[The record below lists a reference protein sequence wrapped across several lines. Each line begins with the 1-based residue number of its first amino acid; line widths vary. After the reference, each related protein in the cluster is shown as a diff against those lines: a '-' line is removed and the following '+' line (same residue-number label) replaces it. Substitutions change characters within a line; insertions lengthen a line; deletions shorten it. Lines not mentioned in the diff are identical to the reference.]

1 MRLRIRRANTDLT
14 FYPDSDSLTVLIK
27 PFCCSQ
33 RLLAIST
40 ATPVCDDYNIP
51 YQMCQKQPIM
61 LYRLYLRDLL
71 NCDSGYDKIRSVEG
85 DCMNLVYSYRLT
97 NFSGTAPCMDND
109 SLTLAICKRDMRRVI
124 GRQFIRGTDDTIWF
138 MGIVGSGLAKYS
150 SFRER
155 KGDFLYLAKLTDVVS
170 FEEYFSNTAVHR
182 ADKIYFPCK
191 DGEYGNIQKFSPKP
205 ENGVHESAD
214 LWDKDWDIKHGMKEC
229 YVLCSDSFCVL
240 TKEQSERIKSLC
252 PQNASF
258 PERQG
263 HRSFTVGDNSEF
275 ITYLNELV
283 DRNKNPLLN
292 QQIQQL
298 RCKSSCGKVK
308 AV

>member
-14 FYPDSDSLTVLIK
+14 LYPDSDSLTVLIK

-51 YQMCQKQPIM
+51 YPMNQKQPIM

-71 NCDSGYDKIRSVEG
+71 NCDRGYDKIRSVEG

-191 DGEYGNIQKFSPKP
+191 DGEYG
-205 ENGVHESAD
+205 AD

-263 HRSFTVGDNSEF
+263 HRSFTVEDNSEF